1 MILNESDVL
10 AVKEMDLGN
19 KLINKQTILIPYS
32 NQEVD
37 VYVNE
42 EEQLPP
48 ISDAVLRLYKV
59 NDDYSFDDMGSLLGI
74 DRDEVNNAYL
84 SLLENNLIDY
94 VSKSITDEG
103 RKYINDRKI
112 INRKKQSIT
121 VAVNK
126 ITGEVAYQEEGAFIK
141 YSDKQS
147 SILKCPYEQND
158 QLSIQNMIT
167 FDSIS
172 KVWNFRKKVDDYRYR
187 GELSEILKT
196 SQKNTV
202 YKKYNVYYFINEQN
216 EVEIRA
222 YERSHRDKNLE
233 QFIWLQESSKPKLTK
248 SKYDYYFEKFVRNRK
263 NDFHDYQDINFELD
277 VFSSFSFLDNAKE
290 KIQMFIPVHSFSLI
304 NDELLFYLKKAIE
317 KGILVE
323 IFFNGFEWVSIQQRI
338 FIEEI
343 LALKKFKNVKIASN
357 NKYCPQTII
366 MDEIEGSVF
375 TPKIFN
381 FSIEGTSGSS
391 VMLTCTSMNDKQHSF
406 LEKNHIRESVSKM
419 EVPDTFC
426 FADSCVDIV
435 DKTGK
440 LDELFSSNNTKLTW
454 FSKNDKKEFDNFFL
468 NAKQVVKKSEYE
480 SFTTTLSRKI
490 VENFKT
496 NSRRRGKKYFDN
508 DFKEEYSQLSF
519 SMNRIRVYR
528 NSYSHEFLDKNFIR
542 MSHKVILKDFDNYC
556 PIGISNIFE
565 YKQYKMIIEHNAALC
580 MTIEALGVEE
590 DSPF

>member
-1 MILNESDVL
+1 MILNESDVF